1 MLTNPAKQLYINMD
15 IENLEQ
21 PVDDKPTGGLL
32 SPRKPMSMPKDNVAS
47 QPAVRV
53 GRHMLILR
61 KQREKLNG

>member
-15 IENLEQ
+15 IENLDT
-21 PVDDKPTGGLL
+21 PSNNKPEGGLL
-32 SPRKPMSMPKDNVAS
+32 SPRKSMSMPVNNVAA

-53 GRHMLILR
+53 GRHMLIIR

>member
-32 SPRKPMSMPKDNVAS
+32 SPRKSMSMPNDNVAS

>member
-47 QPAVRV
+47 Q
-53 GRHMLILR
+53 
-61 KQREKLNG
+61 

>member
-32 SPRKPMSMPKDNVAS
+32 SPRKSMSNPPTSAAS

-53 GRHMLILR
+53 GQHMLILR